1 MAKKCDCGQLM
12 GIELRR
18 LVYARRACICHVPV
32 YACRS
37 CSAYELLS
45 VVKADLVEYVQ
56 SLGEVKKR
64 IQVSFADIC
73 EPASVLRDALS
84 TSLGS
89 GSMQDYR
96 QRCKEAYEERINML
110 LDLYQFA
117 KRQSDAQWMS
127 EIKKRLE
134 KMNAFS
140 QLTNE
145 IFNPCPR

>member
-56 SLGEVKKR
+56 SLGEVKNR
-64 IQVSFADIC
+64 IKVSFADIC
-73 EPASVLRDALS
+73 EPASVLRDALI
-84 TSLGS
+84 TSLDS
-89 GSMQDYR
+89 IQDYR
-96 QRCKEAYEERINML
+96 QRCKDAYEERINML

-117 KRQSDAQWMS
+117 KTQNDIQWIS
-127 EIKKRLE
+127 EIGKRLE

-140 QLTNE
+140 KLTDE
-145 IFNPCPR
+145 IFNTCPR